1 MAQSIGDAAWDLL
14 KASVMHFNGKP
25 LGTVAARDTIK
36 QELNYDQVFVRDF
49 AVSAYAYLLADQPEI
64 VANFLLEMVRLQRTK
79 RQFDC
84 FEPGE
89 GLMPASFKV
98 EEVDGREHI
107 VADFGE
113 RAIARVPPSDS
124 GFWWLLVLNAYVQTT
139 GDRAMAERADV
150 QHAIRVLLDLFLSER
165 FDMFPTMLVPDGS
178 FMIDRRMGV
187 YGYPIDVQA
196 LFFSS
201 LNAAE
206 QLLDDSDENN
216 DYVGA
221 IRKRIDHL
229 TYHIRTYYW
238 LDLEQLNHI
247 YRYDVEEY
255 GDHTVNIFNIYPE
268 TIPNWLIDWIPEN
281 GGYFAGNIG
290 PARMDYRYFAH
301 GNLMAIIS
309 GLASDQQAQAFM
321 ELLRERWGDLIG
333 EMPLKLVFPAL
344 KDRDWVLLTGMDPK
358 NRAWSY
364 HNGGNWPSLVWLLAA
379 ACVRTG
385 AFDILQRALDSL
397 APRLAR
403 DNWPEYYDGH
413 YGRLV
418 GREARVLQTWSIAGF
433 LVAEQ
438 LAENPQ
444 YLERLGFTNAASEDT
459 TTACHI

>member
-1 MAQSIGDAAWDLL
+1 MTQSISDSAWNLL
-14 KASVMHFNGKP
+14 KASVMTYNGKP

-36 QELNYDQVFVRDF
+36 QDLNYDQVFVRDF
-49 AVSAYAYLLADQPEI
+49 AVSAYAYLLADKPEI
-64 VANFLLEMVRLQRTK
+64 VANFLLEMVRLQQTK

-98 EEVDGREHI
+98 VEDKGEERI

-113 RAIARVPPSDS
+113 HAIARVPPVDS

-139 GDRAMAERADV
+139 NDHALAERDDV

-165 FDMFPTMLVPDGS
+165 FDMFPTMLVSDGS

-196 LFFSS
+196 LFFSAM
-201 LNAAE
+201 NAAE
-206 QLLDDSDENN
+206 QLLVDTKENT
-216 DYVGA
+216 DY
-221 IRKRIDHL
+221 IDAASTRRQHL
-229 TYHIRTYYW
+229 AYHIRTYYW

-255 GDHTVNIFNIYPE
+255 GENTVNIFNIYPE
-268 TIPNWLIDWIPEN
+268 TIPSWLIDWLPET

-301 GNLMAIIS
+301 GNLMAIVS
-309 GLASDQQAQAFM
+309 GLATDEQANAFM
-321 ELLRERWGDLIG
+321 ELLRARWDDLIG

-344 KDRDWVLLTGMDPK
+344 QDRDWVILTGMDPK

-364 HNGGNWPSLVWLLAA
+364 HNGGNWPSLIWLLAA
-379 ACVRTG
+379 ACARAG
-385 AFDILQRALDSL
+385 AHDILQRALESIG
-397 APRLAR
+397 PRLSH
-403 DNWPEYYDGH
+403 DKWPEYYDGR
-413 YGRLV
+413 YGRLI
-418 GREARVLQTWSIAGF
+418 GREARVLQTWSIAGY
-433 LVAEQ
+433 LVAEH
-438 LAENPQ
+438 LVKNP
-444 YLERLGFTNAASEDT
+444 ESIDRLGFGNVTSDITGARCRT
-459 TTACHI
+459 